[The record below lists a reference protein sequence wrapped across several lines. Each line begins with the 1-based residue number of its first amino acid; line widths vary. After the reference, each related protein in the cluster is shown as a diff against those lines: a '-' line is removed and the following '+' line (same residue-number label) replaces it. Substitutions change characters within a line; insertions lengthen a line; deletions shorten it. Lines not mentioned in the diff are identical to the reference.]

1 MNVPLRAASARVCSV
16 PRFDSGNQ
24 RAERKTWWVLGLTL
38 TTMVVEIIAGMIT
51 HSMALL
57 ADGWHMSSHALALG
71 LTGVAYV
78 LARRYANDGRF
89 AFGTWKIE
97 VLASFASAL
106 LLGVVASLMV
116 FESVLRLMHPL
127 AIDYR
132 DAMLVALTGLVVN
145 LVSAWLLRGGSEH
158 AAHHQHRHMHG
169 GSPHDHPAAH
179 RHAADAHDHPAGHD
193 DHDDHEDHGGHGGNA
208 ALLPDRDP
216 AALTHA
222 AQDQHDL
229 NLRGAYLHVLA
240 DAATS
245 VAAIVAL
252 AGGLWWN
259 WAWLDPVVGCAGAVM
274 VFIWALGL
282 ARESAT
288 VLLDREMDIPLVG
301 AIRARLEAEPGT
313 RVADLHLWRVGRA
326 QYACIVSLESAAP
339 RAVPYYRQCLADWP
353 ELAHVTV
360 EVLAP
365 AG

>member
-1 MNVPLRAASARVCSV
+1 MNVPSARVCSV
-16 PRFDSGNQ
+16 PRFDAGNV
-24 RAERKTWWVLGLTL
+24 RAERKTWWVFGLTL
-38 TTMVVEIIAGMIT
+38 ATMVVEIIAGMIT

-71 LTGVAYV
+71 LTGTAYV
-78 LARRYANDGRF
+78 LARRFADDGRF

-106 LLGVVASLMV
+106 LLGVVAVLMI

-132 DAMLVALTGLVVN
+132 DAMVVAISGLVIN
-145 LVSAWLLRGGSEH
+145 LVSAWLLRGGAEH
-158 AAHHQHRHMHG
+158 GHDHGHHHHGHRPGHHG
-169 GSPHDHPAAH
+169 G
-179 RHAADAHDHPAGHD
+179 GH
-193 DHDDHEDHGGHGGNA
+193 HGHEDHHDHDADHDHDGHDGHG
-208 ALLPDRDP
+208 DHEFP
-216 AALTHA
+216 AGEHA
-222 AQDQHDL
+222 HHDL

-259 WAWLDPVVGCAGAVM
+259 WSWLDPVVGCAGAVM
-274 VFIWALGL
+274 VFVWAFGL
-282 ARESAT
+282 ARESGT
-288 VLLDREMDIPLVG
+288 VLLDREMDVPLVG

-339 RAVPYYRQCLADWP
+339 AAVAEYKRLLAAWP
-353 ELAHVTV
+353 ELVHVTV
-360 EVLAP
+360 EVVAP
-365 AG
+365 ARAA